1 MEYPKDKRLPVAR
14 DMSTKPFL
22 IWDSPL
28 YAIVPNIS
36 PILFATFP
44 QTYGG
49 WKKSCTSCAMLR
61 QLIGALSHYL

>member
-1 MEYPKDKRLPVAR
+1 MEYPKDKWLPVAR

-44 QTYGG
+44 WMEEILHQ
-49 WKKSCTSCAMLR
+49 LR